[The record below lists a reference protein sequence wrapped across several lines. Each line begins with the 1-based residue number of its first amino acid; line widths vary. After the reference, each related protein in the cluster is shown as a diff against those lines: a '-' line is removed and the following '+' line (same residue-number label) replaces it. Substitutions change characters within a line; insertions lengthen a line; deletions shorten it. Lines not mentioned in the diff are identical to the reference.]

1 MGGGGGGRVKWKATA
16 AAWMDYVRLLGIFA
30 RRLLSI
36 AQQFDA
42 LSIVLFSLG
51 LLKSSLICYSF
62 CNNKSNTWARY
73 SAQTVQQTNKIRRVN
88 VIWTMDFLSNLS
100 ARLYMIFLIG
110 NFYLWCCCCCVCELG
125 SFSPDFRL
133 ICTIRRD
140 VDWNDPICLTDLPF
154 ALLLLSC
161 RH

>member
-1 MGGGGGGRVKWKATA
+1 MEGGGGGGAREMKSYGRRVNGLRTA
-16 AAWMDYVRLLGIFA
+16 AGHFRP
-30 RRLLSI
+30 SPSSS
-36 AQQFDA
+36 FDA
-42 LSIVLFSLG
+42 LSIVIFRLG

-62 CNNKSNTWARY
+62 CNNKSNTCWARY

-88 VIWTMDFLSNLS
+88 VIWTMDFLSNLG
-100 ARLYMIFLIG
+100 ALIEDILDG
-110 NFYLWCCCCCVCELG
+110 GISISLLLLLCEFG

-154 ALLLLSC
+154 ALLLLLSC
-161 RH
+161 CH